1 MSVQYRFAIIITN
14 FYPAPVLS
22 AASPNQVILSWFYVA
37 MPAIVGKMTEWF
49 SFLALQWSL
58 VILRLISETPTNW
71 KIVRQMK
78 RDWYYGAF
86 QDPLL
91 AFLSSHIS
99 FQHLTSSKYC
109 EINIWEE
116 IALEKSEAETAIIE
130 QVARQP
136 SGVVET
142 GWLLSNHLSYFTR
155 YGQWVGRWKIMVNKQ

>member
-1 MSVQYRFAIIITN
+1 MSAQYRFAVIITN

-22 AASPNQVILSWFYVA
+22 AASPNQVILSWSYVT
-37 MPAIVGKMTEWF
+37 MSAIVGKMTEWF
-49 SFLALQWSL
+49 SFLAVQWSL
-58 VILRLISETPTNW
+58 VILFENCRTNEEGLI
-71 KIVRQMK
+71 
-78 RDWYYGAF
+78 F

-91 AFLSSHIS
+91 VLLGWFIRLSSRIS

-142 GWLLSNHLSYFTR
+142 GWLLSNHFSYFTR
-155 YGQWVGRWKIMVNKQ
+155 YGQWVGKWKKW